1 MLHQVLI
8 GSVLMI
14 ITTFIH
20 AGGMALGFRWLTI
33 IYTERSDIPSIFTR
47 ALVVG
52 AFVIVMFVTTLVE
65 AGVWAMTYSMLYAV
79 SDFEKA
85 LYFSTVT
92 YTTLGYGDIV
102 LDAQWRLLS
111 SFQAANGIIMFG
123 WTTALIVVVIH
134 HVSRSLRQLHSPR

>member
-1 MLHQVLI
+1 MLLQVLI
-8 GSVLMI
+8 GSALMI

-20 AGGMALGFRWLTI
+20 AGGMALGFRWFAI
-33 IYTERSDIPSIFTR
+33 VYTERSGMPPIFFR

-52 AFVIVMFVTTLVE
+52 AFVVVMFVTTLVE
-65 AGVWAMTYSMLYAV
+65 ASVWALTYSMLYAV

-92 YTTLGYGDIV
+92 YTTLGYGDVV
-102 LDAQWRLLS
+102 LDSQWRLLS

-123 WTTALIVVVIH
+123 WTTALIVVVIYR
-134 HVSRSLRQLHSPR
+134 VSRSLRQFEKSR